1 MEINLE
7 EIKSKFLKHDIGLVN
22 FPKKLLVEL
31 LSEAVRKIDYYENV
45 LQANI
50 CNFNHIDERD
60 FKDVWCDQ
68 EYIVIDLLDSVDL
81 TDMPE
86 VK

>member
-7 EIKSKFLKHDIGLVN
+7 EIKSEFLNHYIEFVFN
-22 FPKKLLVEL
+22 F
-31 LSEAVRKIDYYENV
+31 LSEIVQKIDYCENV
-45 LQANI
+45 LQIDTCHYDFSDKRYFKNI
-50 CNFNHIDERD
+50 
-60 FKDVWCDQ
+60 WCDQ
-68 EYIVIDLLDSVDL
+68 DYIIIDLLDSVDL